1 MWWIIGIVVI
11 FFTIVGF
18 SACVASGMA
27 DDAAEK
33 DFEEFKQ
40 MIEEEKSEKEK
51 GEEEDVSKK

>member
-1 MWWIIGIVVI
+1 MWWIIGIIVI

-27 DDAAEK
+27 DDAAER
-33 DFEEFKQ
+33 DFEEFKR
-40 MIEEEKSEKEK
+40 MLKEEKIEEKK

>member
-27 DDAAEK
+27 DDSAER
-33 DFEEFKQ
+33 DFEEFKR
-40 MIEEEKSEKEK
+40 MLEEEKIEKKK
-51 GEEEDVSKK
+51 GEEEGVSKK